1 MQRCE
6 ECGFEY
12 DLAEAPTA
20 GPLTVERVAEL
31 ALVLSSRRD
40 HLRTRRQLSR
50 WSPLEYGCHVRD
62 MLFVQRERVLA
73 ARRMDC
79 ASSTTATPSNNRP
92 ESHVSSPRPRNCS
105 PTTSLAWR
113 PRTGAEPSCTT
124 TQRGSHERF
133 AGWPC
138 TPCTSCTTTSSTLAV
153 NSECQP
159 RHSQSDERDGRQE
172 RHTCRSVLVEVARVR
187 CSVCALWRVPDR
199 RFGRSR

>member
-79 ASSTTATPSNNRP
+79 PSFDSMGR
-92 ESHVSSPRPRNCS
+92 
-105 PTTSLAWR
+105 
-113 PRTGAEPSCTT
+113 
-124 TQRGSHERF
+124 
-133 AGWPC
+133 
-138 TPCTSCTTTSSTLAV
+138 
-153 NSECQP
+153 
-159 RHSQSDERDGRQE
+159 DERVEYDGYAEQQPAR
-172 RHTCRSVLVEVARVR
+172 VARQLTEAAQLFADDLSRLAAQDWGRTVMYNYPTR
-187 CSVCALWRVPDR
+187 LARTLRWVAMHTLHELHHHLLDAR
-199 RFGRSR
+199 RQL